1 MRIGCSCIAVKTLIW
16 ESPRFPLADRRATAK
31 VLQLFDQVLTCAD
44 ADELLFIFVN
54 FTEAQP
60 EAFLAR
66 FAPSINDKP
75 PASAKSV
82 FVLSSAA
89 KQHAAYALADSL
101 DMKWAEH

>member
-1 MRIGCSCIAVKTLIW
+1 MPLKLRSRRVPNFRLPTGAR
-16 ESPRFPLADRRATAK
+16 PQRF
-31 VLQLFDQVLTCAD
+31 LQLFDQVLTCAY

-66 FAPSINDKP
+66 FASSINDKP

-89 KQHAAYALADSL
+89 KQHAAYALAVSL